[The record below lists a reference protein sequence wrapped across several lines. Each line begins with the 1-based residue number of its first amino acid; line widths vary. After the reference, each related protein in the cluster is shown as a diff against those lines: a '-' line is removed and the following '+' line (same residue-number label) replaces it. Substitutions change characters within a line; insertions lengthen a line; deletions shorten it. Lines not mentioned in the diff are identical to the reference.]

1 MQDSLLSVSKYI
13 NLDIFPQSFSKVEAK
28 MYLIVNM
35 RFYAQ
40 FHIQTVKSFLHI
52 RMNKKAKEL
61 ETKLNNGKIISNEIL
76 KNIEVSGFFSKQDKK
91 QDDLKLFSEEFT
103 KVQV

>member
-1 MQDSLLSVSKYI
+1 
-13 NLDIFPQSFSKVEAK
+13 
-28 MYLIVNM
+28 MYLVVNI

-52 RMNKKAKEL
+52 RMNKKGKEL
-61 ETKLNNGKIISNEIL
+61 EIKLNNGKIISNDIL
-76 KNIEVSGFFSKQDKK
+76 KNIEVSGFYDQQAKK
-91 QDDLKLFSEEFT
+91 QDDLKLFSEEFI